1 MDNEDWIINNL
12 IEEDLHTN
20 FHNKYG
26 NNIYLTDKE
35 KEVLERYDFNVDN
48 YSDVKSL
55 IFDISEYLDDNMD
68 LELDDLEGVETS
80 LMEYNYYH
88 NTNK

>member
-1 MDNEDWIINNL
+1 MNNEDWIINNL

-68 LELDDLEGVETS
+68 LELDDLEGIETS

>member
-12 IEEDLHTN
+12 IEEDLHTH

-68 LELDDLEGVETS
+68 LELDDLEDVETS

-88 NTNK
+88 NTDK

>member
-68 LELDDLEGVETS
+68 LELDDL
-80 LMEYNYYH
+80 
-88 NTNK
+88 

>member
-26 NNIYLTDKE
+26 NDIYLTDKE
-35 KEVLERYDFNVDN
+35 KEVLERYDFDINK

>member
-35 KEVLERYDFNVDN
+35 KEVLERYDFNVNN

>member
-1 MDNEDWIINNL
+1 MENEDWIINNL
-12 IEEDLHTN
+12 IKEDLHTN

>member
-1 MDNEDWIINNL
+1 MNNEDWIVKNL

-35 KEVLERYDFNVDN
+35 KEVLERYDFNINN
-48 YSDVKSL
+48 YTDIKSL
-55 IFDISEYLDDNMD
+55 IFDISEYLDDNSD
-68 LELDDLEGVETS
+68 LDLDDLESVEES
-80 LMEYNYYH
+80 LVEFDYYH

>member
-68 LELDDLEGVETS
+68 LELEDLEGVETS

>member
-12 IEEDLHTN
+12 IDEDLHTN

-35 KEVLERYDFNVDN
+35 KEILERYDFNVDN

>member
-1 MDNEDWIINNL
+1 MDKEDFIINNL
-12 IEEDLHTN
+12 IEEDLHSN

-26 NNIYLTDKE
+26 NNIYLSDKE
-35 KEVLERYDFNVDN
+35 KEILERYDFNVDN

-55 IFDISEYLDDNMD
+55 IFDISEYLDDNTNLD
-68 LELDDLEGVETS
+68 LDDLESVEQS
-80 LMEYNYYH
+80 LVEFDYYH

>member
-1 MDNEDWIINNL
+1 MNNEDFIINSL

-68 LELDDLEGVETS
+68 LELDDLEDVETS

>member
-26 NNIYLTDKE
+26 NNIYLSDKE

>member
-68 LELDDLEGVETS
+68 LELDDLEDVETS

-88 NTNK
+88 NTDK

>member
-12 IEEDLHTN
+12 IEEDLHSN

-26 NNIYLTDKE
+26 NDIYLTDKE
-35 KEVLERYDFNVDN
+35 KEVLERYDFNINN
-48 YSDVKSL
+48 YSSVKSL

-68 LELDDLEGVETS
+68 LELDDLEDVVTS
-80 LMEYNYYH
+80 LTEYNYYH
-88 NTNK
+88 NTDK

>member
-1 MDNEDWIINNL
+1 MNNEDWIINNL

>member
-68 LELDDLEGVETS
+68 LELDDLEDVENS

-88 NTNK
+88 NTDK

>member
-1 MDNEDWIINNL
+1 MNNEDWIINNL

-26 NNIYLTDKE
+26 NDIYLTDQELK
-35 KEVLERYDFNVDN
+35 VLERYDFDINK

>member
-1 MDNEDWIINNL
+1 MNNEDWIINNL

-26 NNIYLTDKE
+26 NDIYLTDKE
-35 KEVLERYDFNVDN
+35 KEVLERYDFNINN
-48 YSDVKSL
+48 YNSVKSL
-55 IFDISEYLDDNMD
+55 ILDISEYLDDNLD
-68 LELDDLEGVETS
+68 LELDDLEDVLTNLSEF
-80 LMEYNYYH
+80 NYYH

>member
-1 MDNEDWIINNL
+1 MDNEDWIIINL

-68 LELDDLEGVETS
+68 LELDDLEDVETS

-88 NTNK
+88 NTDK